1 VTKPKTP
8 ARLEA
13 EKLCRKFPDAPSRT
27 LAKRLATEFKIGVE
41 SARGMIR
48 IVRGNRGVK
57 NRTKTKDKSQ
67 FRKPGKAGTV
77 PQLPPSLCETWQ
89 PFDLGCDVTVG
100 VISDLHIPY
109 HDQRAVE
116 AAVSYLKKRK
126 PDVLLINGDYGD
138 WYSVSRYM
146 KDPKKRRLK
155 REIKMQ
161 RDGLQWLR
169 SQFPKARI
177 VGKEGNHEARWSHLL
192 FNAAPEIS
200 EFPQVSLPRIL
211 GMKTLGVEY
220 VDNQRPI
227 MAGKLPIFHGH
238 ELGKGISSPVNA
250 ARGVFMR
257 MISTALVGHHHRTSS
272 HTEPNWRHEEIVCW
286 STGCLCGL
294 NADYAVINKWNAG
307 FAVVEVSADGQ
318 FQVDN
323 LRLNTDYAVRSG

>member
-1 VTKPKTP
+1 MKPKTP
-8 ARLEA
+8 HRVLA
-13 EKLCRKFPDAPSRT
+13 EKLCKKFPDTPSRT
-27 LAKRLATEFKIGVE
+27 LAKRV
-41 SARGMIR
+41 SAECKVNIEMARTAVR
-48 IVRGNRGVK
+48 TVRGVNGSDRRGH
-57 NRTKTKDKSQ
+57 TQDKSLFKQ
-67 FRKPGKAGTV
+67 PGKAGAK
-77 PQLPPSLCETWQ
+77 PKLPPSLAKKWE
-89 PFDLGCDVTVG
+89 PFELGGGITVG

-109 HDQRAVE
+109 HDEQAIQ
-116 AAVSYLKKRK
+116 AAVAYLRRRK

-155 REIKMQ
+155 REIRMQ
-161 RDGLQWLR
+161 RDGLKWLR

-177 VGKEGNHEARWSHLL
+177 VAKEGNHELRWSHFL
-192 FNAAPEIS
+192 FNSAPEVS

-211 GMKTLGVEY
+211 GMKTLGIEY

-227 MAGKLPIFHGH
+227 MAGKLPVFHGH

-250 ARGVFMR
+250 SRGVFTR

-272 HTEPNWRHEEIVCW
+272 HTEPNWKHEEIVCW
-286 STGCLCGL
+286 STGCLCNL
-294 NADYAVINKWNAG
+294 NAEYAVINKWNAG
-307 FAVVEVSADGQ
+307 FAVVEVDGSGQ

>member
-1 VTKPKTP
+1 MATRKSP
-8 ARLEA
+8 ARLAA
-13 EKLCRKFPDAPSRT
+13 EKLCRKFPDAPNRT
-27 LAKRLATEFKIGVE
+27 LAKRLAAEYKIGVE
-41 SARGMIR
+41 HARSLVR
-48 IVRGNRGVK
+48 IVRGNVGVQ
-57 NRTKTKDKSQ
+57 NRQRTTDKSQ
-67 FRKPGKAGTV
+67 YRKPGKAGTK

-116 AAVSYLKKRK
+116 AAVAYLKKRK

-146 KDPKKRRLK
+146 RDPKKRRLK

-169 SQFPKARI
+169 SQFKNCRI
-177 VGKEGNHEARWSHLL
+177 VAKEGNHELRWSHYLW
-192 FNAAPEIS
+192 NSAVEIS
-200 EFPQVSLPRIL
+200 EFPQVRLPRIL

>member
-1 VTKPKTP
+1 MKPKTP
-8 ARLEA
+8 HRVLA
-13 EKLCRKFPDAPSRT
+13 EKLCKKFPDTPSRT
-27 LAKRLATEFKIGVE
+27 LAKRVSLECKVNMEI
-41 SARGMIR
+41 ARTAVR
-48 IVRGNRGVK
+48 TVRGCNGKFR
-57 NRTKTKDKSQ
+57 REQTLDKSL
-67 FRKPGKAGTV
+67 FKPPGKAGAK
-77 PQLPPSLCETWQ
+77 PKLPPSLAKKWE
-89 PFDLGCDVTVG
+89 PFELGGGITVG

-109 HDQRAVE
+109 HDEQAIQ
-116 AAVSYLKKRK
+116 AAVAYLRRRR

-155 REIKMQ
+155 REIRMQ
-161 RDGLQWLR
+161 RDGLKWLR

-177 VGKEGNHEARWSHLL
+177 VAKEGNHELRWSHFL
-192 FNAAPEIS
+192 FNSAPEVS

-211 GMKTLGVEY
+211 GMKTLGIEY

-227 MAGKLPIFHGH
+227 MAGKLPVFHGH

-250 ARGVFMR
+250 SRGVFTR

-272 HTEPNWRHEEIVCW
+272 HTEPNWKHEEIVCW
-286 STGCLCGL
+286 STGCLCNL
-294 NADYAVINKWNAG
+294 NAEYAVINKWNAG
-307 FAVVEVSADGQ
+307 FAVVEVDGSGQ

>member
-1 VTKPKTP
+1 MATRKSP
-8 ARLEA
+8 ARLAA
-13 EKLCRKFPDAPSRT
+13 EKLCKKFPDAPNRT
-27 LAKRLATEFKIGVE
+27 LAKRLAAEYKIGVE
-41 SARGMIR
+41 HARSLVR
-48 IVRGNRGVK
+48 IVRGNVGVQ
-57 NRTKTKDKSQ
+57 NRQRTTDKSQ
-67 FRKPGKAGTV
+67 YRKPGKAGTK

-116 AAVSYLKKRK
+116 AAVAYLKKRK

-146 KDPKKRRLK
+146 RDPKKRRLK

-169 SQFPKARI
+169 SQFKNCRI
-177 VGKEGNHEARWSHLL
+177 VAKEGNHELRWSHYLW
-192 FNAAPEIS
+192 NSAVEIS
-200 EFPQVSLPRIL
+200 EFPQVRLPRIL
-211 GMKTLGVEY
+211 GMKTLGIEY

-307 FAVVEVSADGQ
+307 FAVVEVAADGQ

>member
-1 VTKPKTP
+1 MPEKTP
-8 ARLEA
+8 KRLAA
-13 EKLCRKFPDAPSRT
+13 EQLCRKFPDAPNRT
-27 LAKRLATEFKIGVE
+27 LAKRLAAEYQCSIDQ
-41 SARGMIR
+41 ARSLIR
-48 IVRGNRGVK
+48 VVRGAYGTQRAEAC
-57 NRTKTKDKSQ
+57 KDKSL
-67 FRKPGKAGTV
+67 FRPKGKAGTK
-77 PQLPPSLCETWQ
+77 PKLPPSLAKKWE
-89 PFDLGCDVTVG
+89 PFELGGGITVG

-109 HDQRAVE
+109 HDEQAIQ
-116 AAVSYLKKRK
+116 AAVAYLRRRR

-155 REIKMQ
+155 REIRMQ
-161 RDGLQWLR
+161 RDGLKWLR

-177 VGKEGNHEARWSHLL
+177 VAKEGNHELRWSHFL
-192 FNAAPEIS
+192 FNSAPEVS

-211 GMKTLGVEY
+211 GMKTLGIEY

-227 MAGKLPIFHGH
+227 MAGKLPVFHGH

-272 HTEPNWRHEEIVCW
+272 HTEPNWKHEEIVCW
-286 STGCLCGL
+286 STGCLCNL
-294 NADYAVINKWNAG
+294 NAEYAVINKWNAG
-307 FAVVEVSADGQ
+307 FGVVEVDKSGQ

>member
-1 VTKPKTP
+1 MPEKT
-8 ARLEA
+8 AHRLAA
-13 EKLCRKFPDAPSRT
+13 ERLCRKFPAAPSRT
-27 LAKRLATEFKIGVE
+27 LARRIAAECKVTAEQ
-41 SARGMIR
+41 ARDVIR
-48 IVRGNRGVK
+48 VVRGLHG
-57 NRTKTKDKSQ
+57 KTHKAHTPDKSL
-67 FRKPGKAGTV
+67 FRKPSRK
-77 PQLPPSLCETWQ
+77 PHKPKLPPSLCETWE

-109 HDQRAVE
+109 HDQQAVE
-116 AAVSYLKKRK
+116 AAVAYLKKRK

-146 KDPKKRRLK
+146 RDPKKRRLK

-177 VGKEGNHEARWSHLL
+177 VGKEGNHELRWSHYLW
-192 FNAAPEIS
+192 NAAVEIS
-200 EFPQVSLPRIL
+200 EFPQVRLPRIL
-211 GMKTLGVEY
+211 GMKTLGIEY

-307 FAVVEVSADGQ
+307 FAVVEVAADGQ

>member
-1 VTKPKTP
+1 VPEKTP
-8 ARLEA
+8 KRLAA
-13 EKLCRKFPDAPSRT
+13 EQLCRKFPDAPNRT
-27 LAKRLATEFKIGVE
+27 LAKRLAAEYQCSIDQ
-41 SARGMIR
+41 ARSLIR
-48 IVRGNRGVK
+48 VVRGAYGKQRAEAC
-57 NRTKTKDKSQ
+57 KDKSL
-67 FRKPGKAGTV
+67 FRPKGKAGTK
-77 PQLPPSLCETWQ
+77 PKLPPSLAKKWE
-89 PFDLGCDVTVG
+89 PFELGGGITVG

-109 HDQRAVE
+109 HDEQAIQ
-116 AAVSYLKKRK
+116 AAVAYLRRRR

-155 REIKMQ
+155 REIRMQ
-161 RDGLQWLR
+161 RDGLKWLR

-177 VGKEGNHEARWSHLL
+177 VAKEGNHELRWSHFL
-192 FNAAPEIS
+192 FNSAPEVS

-211 GMKTLGVEY
+211 GMKTLGIEY

-227 MAGKLPIFHGH
+227 MAGKLPVFHGH

-272 HTEPNWRHEEIVCW
+272 HTEPNWKHEEIVCW
-286 STGCLCGL
+286 STGCLCNL
-294 NADYAVINKWNAG
+294 NAEYAVINKWNAG
-307 FAVVEVSADGQ
+307 FGVVEVDKSGQ

>member
-1 VTKPKTP
+1 MTKPKTP

-27 LAKRLATEFKIGVE
+27 LAKRISADCKVGIEH
-41 SARGMIR
+41 ARGLVR
-48 IVRGNRGVK
+48 IVRGAAGAGQRKKVA
-57 NRTKTKDKSQ
+57 DKSLFQ
-67 FRKPGKAGTV
+67 PKRKAGAK

-116 AAVSYLKKRK
+116 AAVAYLKKRK

-146 KDPKKRRLK
+146 KDPKKRKLK

-177 VGKEGNHEARWSHLL
+177 VAKEGNHEARWSHFL

-211 GMKTLGVEY
+211 GMKTLGIEY

-307 FAVVEVSADGQ
+307 FAVVEVAADGQ

>member
-1 VTKPKTP
+1 MTTKTP
-8 ARLEA
+8 HRLAA
-13 EKLCRKFPDAPSRT
+13 ERLCRKFPDAPSRT
-27 LAKRLATEFKIGVE
+27 LAKRLAAEYKIGVE
-41 SARGMIR
+41 HARSLVR
-48 IVRGNRGVK
+48 IVRGNVGVQNRK
-57 NRTKTKDKSQ
+57 NTTDKSQ
-67 FRKPGKAGTV
+67 YRKPGKAGAK

-116 AAVSYLKKRK
+116 AAVAYLKKRK

-161 RDGLQWLR
+161 RAGLQWLR

-177 VGKEGNHEARWSHLL
+177 VGKEGNHECRWNHFLYNS
-192 FNAAPEIS
+192 APEIS

-211 GMKTLGVEY
+211 GMKTLGIEY

>member
-1 VTKPKTP
+1 MKPKTP
-8 ARLEA
+8 HRVLA
-13 EKLCRKFPDAPSRT
+13 EKLCKKFPDTPSRT
-27 LAKRLATEFKIGVE
+27 LAKRVALECKVNME
-41 SARGMIR
+41 MARTAVR
-48 IVRGNRGVK
+48 TVRGVNGKYR
-57 NRTKTKDKSQ
+57 REQTLDKSL
-67 FRKPGKAGTV
+67 FKPPGKAGTK
-77 PQLPPSLCETWQ
+77 PKLPPSLAKKWE
-89 PFDLGCDVTVG
+89 PFELGGGITVG

-109 HDQRAVE
+109 HDEQAIQ
-116 AAVSYLKKRK
+116 AAVAYLRRRK

-155 REIKMQ
+155 REIRMQ
-161 RDGLQWLR
+161 RDGLKWLR

-177 VGKEGNHEARWSHLL
+177 VAKEGNHELRWSHFL
-192 FNAAPEIS
+192 FNSAPEVS

-211 GMKTLGVEY
+211 GMKTLGIEY

-238 ELGKGISSPVNA
+238 ELGKGVSSPVNA
-250 ARGVFMR
+250 SRGVFTR

-272 HTEPNWRHEEIVCW
+272 HTEPNWKHEEIVCW
-286 STGCLCGL
+286 STGCLCNL
-294 NADYAVINKWNAG
+294 NAEYAVINKWNAG
-307 FAVVEVSADGQ
+307 FAVVEVDGSGQ

>member
-1 VTKPKTP
+1 VPEKTP
-8 ARLEA
+8 KRLAA
-13 EKLCRKFPDAPSRT
+13 EQLCRKFPDAPNRT
-27 LAKRLATEFKIGVE
+27 LAKRLAAEYQCSIDQ
-41 SARGMIR
+41 ARSLIR
-48 IVRGNRGVK
+48 VVRGAYGTQRAEAC
-57 NRTKTKDKSQ
+57 KDKSL
-67 FRKPGKAGTV
+67 FRPKGKAGTK
-77 PQLPPSLCETWQ
+77 PKLPPSLAKKWE
-89 PFDLGCDVTVG
+89 PFELGGGITVG

-109 HDQRAVE
+109 HDEQAIQ
-116 AAVSYLKKRK
+116 AAVAYLRRRR

-155 REIKMQ
+155 REIRMQ
-161 RDGLQWLR
+161 RDGLKWLR

-177 VGKEGNHEARWSHLL
+177 VAKEGNHELRWSHFL
-192 FNAAPEIS
+192 FNSAPEVS

-211 GMKTLGVEY
+211 GMKTLGIEY

-227 MAGKLPIFHGH
+227 MAGKLPVFHGH

-272 HTEPNWRHEEIVCW
+272 HTEPNWKHEEIVCW
-286 STGCLCGL
+286 STGCLCNL
-294 NADYAVINKWNAG
+294 NAEYAVINKWNAG
-307 FAVVEVSADGQ
+307 FGVVEVDKSGQ

>member
-1 VTKPKTP
+1 MIPKTP
-8 ARLEA
+8 HRLAA
-13 EKLCRKFPDAPSRT
+13 ERLCKKFPDAPSRT
-27 LAKRLATEFKIGVE
+27 LAKRIASECKVTVE
-41 SARGMIR
+41 TARASVR
-48 IVRGNRGVK
+48 IVRGQHGNSKRQ
-57 NRTKTKDKSQ
+57 KTGDKSL
-67 FRKPGKAGTV
+67 FRPARKAGEK
-77 PQLPPSLCETWQ
+77 PQLPPSLCEKWE
-89 PFDLGCDVTVG
+89 PFDLGCSVRVG

-109 HDQRAVE
+109 HDERAVAE
-116 AAVSYLKKRK
+116 AVAYLRKRK
-126 PDVLLINGDYGD
+126 PDVLLLNGDYGD

-161 RDGLQWLR
+161 RDGLKWLR

-177 VGKEGNHEARWSHLL
+177 VAKEGNHEARWSHYLW
-192 FNAAPEIS
+192 NSSVEIS
-200 EFPQVSLPRIL
+200 EFPQISLPRIL

-272 HTEPNWRHEEIVCW
+272 HTEPNWKHEEIVCW

-294 NADYAVINKWNAG
+294 NADYAVINKWNQG
-307 FAVVEVSADGQ
+307 LAVVDVSADGQ
-318 FQVDN
+318 FEVDN
-323 LRLNTDYAVRSG
+323 LRLSSDYRVRAG

>member
-1 VTKPKTP
+1 MKPKTP
-8 ARLEA
+8 HRVLA
-13 EKLCRKFPDAPSRT
+13 EQLCRKFPDTPSRT
-27 LAKRLATEFKIGVE
+27 LAKRVAAECKVNIE
-41 SARGMIR
+41 MARTAVR
-48 IVRGNRGVK
+48 TVRGVNGSDRRGH
-57 NRTKTKDKSQ
+57 TQDKSL
-67 FRKPGKAGTV
+67 FRPKGKAGAK
-77 PQLPPSLCETWQ
+77 PKLPPSLAKKWE
-89 PFDLGCDVTVG
+89 PFELGGGITVG

-109 HDQRAVE
+109 HDEQAIQ
-116 AAVSYLKKRK
+116 AAVAYLRRRR

-155 REIKMQ
+155 REIRMQ
-161 RDGLQWLR
+161 RDGLKWLR

-177 VGKEGNHEARWSHLL
+177 VAKEGNHELRWSHFL
-192 FNAAPEIS
+192 FNSAPEVS

-211 GMKTLGVEY
+211 GMKTLGIEY

-227 MAGKLPIFHGH
+227 MAGKLPVFHGH

-272 HTEPNWRHEEIVCW
+272 HTEPNWKHEEIVCW
-286 STGCLCGL
+286 STGCLCNL
-294 NADYAVINKWNAG
+294 NAEYAVINKWNAG
-307 FAVVEVSADGQ
+307 FAVVEVDGSGQ

>member
-1 VTKPKTP
+1 VPEKTP
-8 ARLEA
+8 KRLAA
-13 EKLCRKFPDAPSRT
+13 ESLCRKFPDAPNRT
-27 LAKRLATEFKIGVE
+27 LAKRLAAEYQCSIDQ
-41 SARGMIR
+41 ARSLIR
-48 IVRGNRGVK
+48 VVRGAYGTQRAEAC
-57 NRTKTKDKSQ
+57 KDKSL
-67 FRKPGKAGTV
+67 FRPKGKAGTK
-77 PQLPPSLCETWQ
+77 PKLPPSLAKKWE
-89 PFDLGCDVTVG
+89 PFELGGGITVG

-109 HDQRAVE
+109 HDEQAIQ
-116 AAVSYLKKRK
+116 AAVAYLRRRR

-155 REIKMQ
+155 REIRMQ
-161 RDGLQWLR
+161 RDGLKWLR

-177 VGKEGNHEARWSHLL
+177 VAKEGNHELRWSHFL
-192 FNAAPEIS
+192 FNSAPEVS

-211 GMKTLGVEY
+211 GMKTLGIEY

-227 MAGKLPIFHGH
+227 MAGKLPVFHGH

-272 HTEPNWRHEEIVCW
+272 HTEPNWKHEEIVCW
-286 STGCLCGL
+286 STGCLCNL
-294 NADYAVINKWNAG
+294 NAEYAVINKWNAG
-307 FAVVEVSADGQ
+307 FGVVEVDKSGQ

>member
-1 VTKPKTP
+1 MKPKTP
-8 ARLEA
+8 HRVLA
-13 EKLCRKFPDAPSRT
+13 EQLCKKFPDTPSRT
-27 LAKRLATEFKIGVE
+27 LAKRVALECKINME
-41 SARGMIR
+41 MARTAVR
-48 IVRGNRGVK
+48 TVRGVNGKYR
-57 NRTKTKDKSQ
+57 REQTLDKSL
-67 FRKPGKAGTV
+67 FKPPGKAGAK
-77 PQLPPSLCETWQ
+77 PKLPPSLAKKWE
-89 PFDLGCDVTVG
+89 PFELGGGITVG

-109 HDQRAVE
+109 HDEQAIQ
-116 AAVSYLKKRK
+116 AAVAYLRRRR

-155 REIKMQ
+155 REIRMQ
-161 RDGLQWLR
+161 RDGLKWLR

-177 VGKEGNHEARWSHLL
+177 VAKEGNHELRWSHFL
-192 FNAAPEIS
+192 FNSAPEVS

-211 GMKTLGVEY
+211 GMKTLGIEY

-227 MAGKLPIFHGH
+227 MAGKLPVFHGH

-272 HTEPNWRHEEIVCW
+272 HTEPNWKHEEIVCW
-286 STGCLCGL
+286 STGCLCNL
-294 NADYAVINKWNAG
+294 SAEYAVINKWNAG
-307 FAVVEVSADGQ
+307 FAVVEVDGSGQ

>member
-1 VTKPKTP
+1 
-8 ARLEA
+8 
-13 EKLCRKFPDAPSRT
+13 
-27 LAKRLATEFKIGVE
+27 LAKRLAAEYQCSIDQ
-41 SARGMIR
+41 ARSLIR
-48 IVRGNRGVK
+48 VVRGAYGTQRAEAC
-57 NRTKTKDKSQ
+57 KDKSL
-67 FRKPGKAGTV
+67 FRPKGKAGTK
-77 PQLPPSLCETWQ
+77 PKLPPSLAKKWE
-89 PFDLGCDVTVG
+89 PFELGGGITVG

-109 HDQRAVE
+109 HDEQAIQ
-116 AAVSYLKKRK
+116 AAVAYLRRRR

-155 REIKMQ
+155 REIRMQ
-161 RDGLQWLR
+161 RDGLKWLR

-177 VGKEGNHEARWSHLL
+177 VAKEGNHELRWSHFL
-192 FNAAPEIS
+192 FNSAPEVS

-211 GMKTLGVEY
+211 GMKTLGIEY

-227 MAGKLPIFHGH
+227 MAGKLPVFHGH

-250 ARGVFMR
+250 SRGVFTR

-272 HTEPNWRHEEIVCW
+272 HTEPNWKHEEIVCW
-286 STGCLCGL
+286 STGCLCNL
-294 NADYAVINKWNAG
+294 NAEYAVINKWNAG
-307 FAVVEVSADGQ
+307 FAVVEVDGSGQ

>member
-1 VTKPKTP
+1 MPNKSP
-8 ARLEA
+8 ARLVA
-13 EKLCRKFPDAPSRT
+13 ERLCRKFPDAPSRT
-27 LAKRLATEFKIGVE
+27 LAKRIAAECKVTIEQGRAAV
-41 SARGMIR
+41 RV
-48 IVRGNRGVK
+48 VRGQNGTK
-57 NRTKTKDKSQ
+57 NRQRITDKSLFQ
-67 FRKPGKAGTV
+67 PARKAGQK
-77 PQLPPSLCETWQ
+77 PQLPPSLCEKWE

-109 HDQRAVE
+109 HDQQAVD
-116 AAVSYLKKRK
+116 AAVAYLKKRK

-146 KDPKKRRLK
+146 KDPKKRKLK

-161 RDGLQWLR
+161 REGLKWLR

-177 VGKEGNHEARWSHLL
+177 VAKEGNHEARWSHFLW
-192 FNAAPEIS
+192 NAAAEIS

-211 GMKTLGVEY
+211 GMKTLGIQY
-220 VDNQRPI
+220 VDNQRPV

-307 FAVVEVSADGQ
+307 FAVVDVAADGQ
-318 FQVDN
+318 FEVDN
-323 LRLNTDYAVRSG
+323 LRLNTDYRVRSG

>member
-1 VTKPKTP
+1 MPNKSP
-8 ARLEA
+8 ARLVA
-13 EKLCRKFPDAPSRT
+13 ERLCRKFPDAPSRT
-27 LAKRLATEFKIGVE
+27 LAKRIAAECKVTIEQGRAAV
-41 SARGMIR
+41 RV
-48 IVRGNRGVK
+48 VRGNCGSK
-57 NRTKTKDKSQ
+57 NRQRITDKSLFQ
-67 FRKPGKAGTV
+67 PARKAGQK
-77 PQLPPSLCETWQ
+77 PQLPPSLCEKWE

-109 HDQRAVE
+109 HDQQAVD
-116 AAVSYLKKRK
+116 AAVAYLKKRK

-146 KDPKKRRLK
+146 KDPKKRKLK

-161 RDGLQWLR
+161 REGLKWLR

-177 VGKEGNHEARWSHLL
+177 VAKEGNHEARWSHFLW
-192 FNAAPEIS
+192 NAAAEIS

-211 GMKTLGVEY
+211 GMKTLGIQY
-220 VDNQRPI
+220 VDNQRPV

-307 FAVVEVSADGQ
+307 FAVVDVAADGQ
-318 FQVDN
+318 FEVDN
-323 LRLNTDYAVRSG
+323 LRLNTDYRVRSG